1 MRITDPKA
9 DYSEVEF
16 DSSLRPARLSE
27 FIGQSRIKENLE
39 VFIKAALQ
47 RNEAL
52 DHILFYGPP
61 GLGKTTLAH
70 IISNELGVEIVST
83 SGPIL
88 ERPADLAGI
97 LTGLG
102 KGDVLFVDEIH
113 RLPRSV
119 EEYLY
124 AAMED
129 FRIDIVIDRGPG
141 ARTVKIPL
149 NPFTLIGA
157 TTRAGM
163 ITSPL
168 MSRFGISFRLDY
180 YTVDELQ
187 MIVERSARI
196 LGVEIQPE
204 AAHEIAR
211 RSRGTPRIANRLL
224 RRVRDYAQIRGD
236 GTITI
241 EIARYALDMLN
252 VDHRGLD
259 DMDKRILLTLI
270 EKFDGGPVGIKTL
283 AMAVGEN
290 AETIEEVYEPF
301 LLREGLLKRTPRG
314 RVATPGAYEH
324 LKKLLDDPKLRF
336 F

>member
-47 RNEAL
+47 RDEAL